1 MVESH
6 GDSPSDPAAGR
17 QEFFTQVARGLAHE
31 IKNPLST
38 MAIQLTLL
46 EEELSSAPEP
56 SPRDQRCLKRVGV
69 LHREVAHL
77 ESILEDFLRFARGG
91 QINRAP
97 EDLVALTREVLDFTA
112 PQHQSD
118 QIVVHAD
125 LPHSLPLA
133 LIDREA
139 IRRVVLNLLVN
150 ARQAMPG
157 GGELIF
163 QLARDGVW
171 AVLRITDTG
180 VGMDEEQ
187 LAKCF
192 EMYWSTKKG
201 GTGLGLSTVQRTV
214 MEHGGTVDVV
224 SEPGRGTSF
233 TLRLPLV
240 QELAGH
246 QGQEDG
252 EGAAPLDGGDE
263 TSSNA
268 TTFPTETTD

>member
-1 MVESH
+1 MAESH
-6 GDSPSDPAAGR
+6 SESASDAASGR
-17 QEFFTQVARGLAHE
+17 QEFLTQVARGLAHE

-46 EEELSSAPEP
+46 EEELNAAAEP
-56 SPRDQRCLKRVGV
+56 SPRDQRCLKRVNV

-77 ESILEDFLRFARGG
+77 EGILDDFLRFARGG

-97 EDLVALTREVLDFTA
+97 EDLVALSREVLEFTA

-118 QIVVHAD
+118 HIVVHAD

-139 IRRVVLNLLVN
+139 IRRVILNLLVN

-214 MEHGGTVDVV
+214 VEHGGTVDVI

-240 QELAGH
+240 QELAGRK
-246 QGQEDG
+246 GDPLPDDG
-252 EGAAPLDGGDE
+252 AEWEEPEAPPE
-263 TSSNA
+263 
-268 TTFPTETTD
+268 PEPPQ

>member
-1 MVESH
+1 M
-6 GDSPSDPAAGR
+6 SDPSSDRSSEGVTDPSPGP
-17 QEFFTQVARGLAHE
+17 QEFLTQVARGLAHE

-46 EEELSSAPEP
+46 EEEFESPAEP
-56 SPRDQRCLKRVGV
+56 SPRDKRCLKRVHV
-69 LHREVAHL
+69 LTREVAHL
-77 ESILEDFLRFARGG
+77 EGILDDFLRFARGG

-97 EDLVALTREVLDFTA
+97 EDLVALAREILEFTA

-118 QIVVHAD
+118 SIVVHAD
-125 LPHSLPLA
+125 LPPSLPLA

-139 IRRVVLNLLVN
+139 VRRVILNLLVN

-187 LAKCF
+187 LEKCF
-192 EMYWSTKKG
+192 EMYWSTKRG

-214 MEHGGTVDVV
+214 IEHGGTVDVV
-224 SEPGRGTSF
+224 SEAGRGTSF

-240 QELAGH
+240 QELAGRA
-246 QGQEDG
+246 GREDS
-252 EGAAPLDGGDE
+252 EDD
-263 TSSNA
+263 SNA
-268 TTFPTETTD
+268 AVEGDGLA